1 VAVEA
6 QDGTVTLETVETLEQ
21 TLVQV
26 EVEVEAH
33 LEQLLISQELVE
45 LVAQE

>member
-6 QDGTVTLETVETLEQ
+6 QAITVTLETVETLEQ
-21 TLVQV
+21 TLAQA

-33 LEQLLISQELVE
+33 LEQLLISQERVE